1 MKLKHKGIWFSVI
14 LLLCL
19 LGLFLSKKH
28 IDQVYRNLQVSQTE
42 VSQTAYSKV
51 SQNLAVKSGQ
61 DETEGGNYLA
71 TIYVK
76 VKTGQKLSRND
87 FYLYRGLKEGTTMID
102 SLKINGQASSR
113 LRSGINKVQVKAS
126 KNGNEQYL
134 YLLVNPKKG
143 KYVKYHFNLQ
153 K

>member
-61 DETEGGNYLA
+61 GETEGGNYLA

-76 VKTGQKLSRND
+76 AKTGQKLSRND
-87 FYLYRGLKEGTTMID
+87 FYLYQGLKEGTTMID
-102 SLKINGQASSR
+102 SLKINGRQLA
-113 LRSGINKVQVKAS
+113 ACD
-126 KNGNEQYL
+126 
-134 YLLVNPKKG
+134 PA
-143 KYVKYHFNLQ
+143 
-153 K
+153 

>member
-42 VSQTAYSKV
+42 VSQTAYSKI

-61 DETEGGNYLA
+61 GKTEGGNYLA

-76 VKTGQKLSRND
+76 AKTGQKLSRND
-87 FYLYRGLKEGTTMID
+87 FYLYQGLKEGTTMID
-102 SLKINGQASSR
+102 SLKINGQASSH

-134 YLLVNPKKG
+134 YLLVNQKKG

>member
-42 VSQTAYSKV
+42 VSQTTYSKI

-61 DETEGGNYLA
+61 GKTEGGNYLA

-76 VKTGQKLSRND
+76 AKTGQKLSRND
-87 FYLYRGLKEGTTMID
+87 FYLYQGLKEGTTMID
-102 SLKINGQASSR
+102 SLNINGQASSR

-134 YLLVNPKKG
+134 YLLVNQKKG

>member
-71 TIYVK
+71 TIYDK
-76 VKTGQKLSRND
+76 VKTGQKLTRND
-87 FYLYRGLKEGTTMID
+87 FYLYQGLKEGTTMID

>member
-1 MKLKHKGIWFSVI
+1 MKLKHKGIWFSAI
-14 LLLCL
+14 FLLCL

-28 IDQVYRNLQVSQTE
+28 IDQVYQNLQVSQTE

-61 DETEGGNYLA
+61 G
-71 TIYVK
+71 
-76 VKTGQKLSRND
+76 KTGQKLSRND
-87 FYLYRGLKEGTTMID
+87 FYLYQGLKEGTTMID
-102 SLKINGQASSR
+102 SLKINGQATSR
-113 LRSGINKVQVKAS
+113 LRSGVNKVQVKAL

>member
-19 LGLFLSKKH
+19 LGLFLSKRH

-61 DETEGGNYLA
+61 GKTEGDSYLA

-76 VKTGQKLSRND
+76 AKAGQKLSKND
-87 FYLYRGLKEGTTMID
+87 FYLYQGLKEGTTMID
-102 SLKINGQASSR
+102 SLKINGQATSR
-113 LRSGINKVQVKAS
+113 LRSGVNKVQVKAP
-126 KNGNEQYL
+126 KNGKEQYL

>member
-1 MKLKHKGIWFSVI
+1 MKLKHKGIWFSAI

-19 LGLFLSKKH
+19 LGLLLSKKH

-61 DETEGGNYLA
+61 GKTEGGNYLA

-76 VKTGQKLSRND
+76 AKTGQKLSRND

-113 LRSGINKVQVKAS
+113 LRSGVNKVQVKALKS
-126 KNGNEQYL
+126 GNEQYL
-134 YLLVNPKKG
+134 YLLVNPQKG